1 METDDKAKDNNS
13 ILEKSETRFII
24 PFLYNQDDS
33 DKESFPAYI
42 NGLKGKRYLWK
53 EDTYPRLNKAKYLLS
68 HVNRDLE
75 HCHNYILSGEGS
87 LYGRCHLTS
96 GYSADSGQV
105 YHFYLNRIQLRYFS
119 TGIGLITITISYDKG
134 ISNADIADIS
144 AAISRFYDNDSEKS
158 YTKKDG
164 TNGIYK
170 AKTVITDNDG
180 NNIRLSE
187 IINYVIGD
195 SVTLFPGTEN
205 HRCFV
210 FHRIVNQD
218 NNSLVNLQENLWS
231 ETETE
236 GTVERVVLGSNHSC
250 LISTKTMC
258 HLTDGS
264 IDETDKKFR
273 QGNINDSYYLMYIIL
288 IHEQQVMFTYYQRVM
303 DFMEKDDNVKSHKK
317 EDVDDIRADLLE
329 CMTDYSFHV
338 ISEEKFYQKLYSEY
352 RDILNL
358 TTLEDNI
365 KNLVVAI
372 SEKTRNDND
381 NKINRFLTFISII
394 SIVSIMGDAVG
405 LVKSFTGNKFVL
417 GLALV
422 VCVMMIIT
430 ASVKIF
436 DPGIMKWLRKNKKFD

>member
-1 METDDKAKDNNS
+1 M
-13 ILEKSETRFII
+13 
-24 PFLYNQDDS
+24 
-33 DKESFPAYI
+33 
-42 NGLKGKRYLWK
+42 
-53 EDTYPRLNKAKYLLS
+53 
-68 HVNRDLE
+68 
-75 HCHNYILSGEGS
+75 
-87 LYGRCHLTS
+87 
-96 GYSADSGQV
+96 
-105 YHFYLNRIQLRYFS
+105 
-119 TGIGLITITISYDKG
+119 
-134 ISNADIADIS
+134 
-144 AAISRFYDNDSEKS
+144 
-158 YTKKDG
+158 
-164 TNGIYK
+164 
-170 AKTVITDNDG
+170 
-180 NNIRLSE
+180 
-187 IINYVIGD
+187 
-195 SVTLFPGTEN
+195 TLFPGTEN

-236 GTVERVVLGSNHSC
+236 GTVERVVLGSNH
-250 LISTKTMC
+250 
-258 HLTDGS
+258 LTGGS

-303 DFMEKDDNVKSHKK
+303 DFMEKDDNVKNHKK

-405 LVKSFTGNKFVL
+405 LVNSFTGNKFVL
-417 GLALV
+417 GGALV

-436 DPGIMKWLRKNKKFD
+436 DLGIKKWLRKNKKFD